1 MTAPLNEN
9 ATTVAVDVMPD
20 GTYAVGVHYGPDH
33 SIALNP
39 LQALTYVIKL
49 YRVASSAEYG
59 AAVLAQ
65 LSTLGIA
72 DDKALPTVG
81 EILGKAWDGLDLAKT
96 IHAIP
101 VISATGRRPHVR
113 FDLEGKPFAHIQVP
127 AEDARKHAA
136 AVQHAAAN
144 VLLDTEYHRYLR
156 GPLNLP
162 DDRARNLVADLAHH
176 RIQ

>member
-1 MTAPLNEN
+1 MTALNEN
-9 ATTVAVDVMPD
+9 ATTVAVDLLPD
-20 GTYAVGVHYGPDH
+20 GKYAVGIHYGLDH
-33 SIALNP
+33 SVALNP
-39 LQALTYVIKL
+39 LQALTYVTKL

-65 LSTLGIA
+65 LSTLGLS

-81 EILGKAWDGLDLAKT
+81 EILGKAWDGLDLANT
-96 IHAIP
+96 VQAIP
-101 VISATGRRPHVR
+101 LIAKADRRPCVR
-113 FDLEGKPFAHIQVP
+113 FDLENKPFAHIQVP
-127 AEDARKHAA
+127 AADAREHAA

-144 VLLDTEYHRYLR
+144 VLLDSEYHRFLR

-162 DDRARNLVADLAHH
+162 DDRARDLVADLAQH